1 MDRYPKFESLA
12 KGERRNRDY
21 RIRWQAGSSGIAI
34 FSIHGGLIEPGTA
47 RIAEAIAGQEHTFY
61 AFEGLKHSGNLS
73 LHITSTRFDEPIAM
87 GLVRDSEIIITIHG
101 LADPEPMV
109 QLGGLD
115 EGLKRMISHELSAS
129 DFPVAMCMDLPFS
142 GSDQKNIC
150 NLCGRGM
157 GVQMEISRGLR
168 ALMFR
173 DLSPQGRR
181 YPTQRFVLFTEAVR
195 RAIAPFAVLL
205 ADTQPM
211 ENTD

>member
-1 MDRYPKFESLA
+1 MDRYPAFKNLA
-12 KGERRNRDY
+12 QGEQRDRDY
-21 RIRWQAGSSGIAI
+21 RIRWRAGGSGIAI

-73 LHITSTRFDEPIAM
+73 LHITSTHFDEPIAM
-87 GLVRDSEIIITIHG
+87 GLVRDAEIIITIHG
-101 LADPEPMV
+101 FAAPEPMV

-115 EGLKRMISHELSAS
+115 DELKRMIFHELHAS
-129 DFPVAMCMDLPFS
+129 GFPVAMCE
-142 GSDQKNIC
+142 GSDLCGLDQNNIC
-150 NLCGRGM
+150 NLCGRSM

-181 YPTQRFVLFTEAVR
+181 YPTQRFVQFAQAVR
-195 RAIAPFAVLL
+195 RAIAPLAVLL
-205 ADTQPM
+205 SESQNL

>member
-1 MDRYPKFESLA
+1 MDRYPAFKNLA
-12 KGERRNRDY
+12 QGEQRDRDY
-21 RIRWQAGSSGIAI
+21 RIRWRAGGSGIAI

-47 RIAEAIAGQEHTFY
+47 RIAEAIAGQEHAFY
-61 AFEGLKHSGNLS
+61 AFEGLKRSGNLC

-87 GLVRDSEIIITIHG
+87 GLVRDAEIIITIHG
-101 LADPEPMV
+101 FADLEPMV

-115 EGLKRMISHELSAS
+115 DELKRMISHELRAAG
-129 DFPVAMCMDLPFS
+129 FPMTMCEGLPF
-142 GSDQKNIC
+142 GGTDQKNIC

-157 GVQMEISRGLR
+157 GAQLEISRGLR

-181 YPTQRFVLFTEAVR
+181 YPTQRFVAFTQAVR
-195 RAIAPFAVLL
+195 RAIAPFAVLFSES
-205 ADTQPM
+205 QPL